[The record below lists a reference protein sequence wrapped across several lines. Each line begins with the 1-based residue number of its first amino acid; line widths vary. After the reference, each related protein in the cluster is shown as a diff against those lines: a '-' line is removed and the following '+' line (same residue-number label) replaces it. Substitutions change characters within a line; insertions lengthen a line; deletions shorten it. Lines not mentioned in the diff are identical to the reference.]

1 MLIVP
6 ALFTFLALS
15 ILGFLVE
22 RNLGDSKVR
31 AASQTLIGALSIT
44 LLALGAVELIKDW
57 QSGILF
63 ERMAVMHRFFGG
75 SWMLKTAALNL
86 ILLMASLNIHIR
98 SRESRL
104 LQRLLLMLIV
114 VALVLEVIMPTPIVT
129 PGWETSIMP
138 SWTWVTMLTFLIGSL
153 VCLWIIIKW
162 KLIPETRES

>member
-22 RNLGDSKVR
+22 KNLGDSKVR
-31 AASQTLIGALSIT
+31 SASQAFIGALSII
-44 LLALGAVELIKDW
+44 LLALGAVELIMDW

-63 ERMAVMHRFFGG
+63 ERMAAMERFFGK
-75 SWMLKTAALNL
+75 SWILKTAALNL
-86 ILLMASLNIHIR
+86 ILLMASLNIHIS

-138 SWTWVTMLTFLIGSL
+138 SWTWVTMLTFLVGSL
-153 VCLWIIIKW
+153 ACLWIIIKL

>member
-6 ALFTFLALS
+6 ALFTFLALN
-15 ILGFLVE
+15 ILGFLVKK
-22 RNLGDSKVR
+22 NLGDSKVWSASR
-31 AASQTLIGALSIT
+31 AFIGALSII
-44 LLALGAVELIKDW
+44 LLALGAVELIRDW

-63 ERMAVMHRFFGG
+63 ERIATMERLFGR
-75 SWMLKTAALNL
+75 SWILKTVALNL
-86 ILLMASLNIHIR
+86 ILLMASLNIHIS

-104 LQRLLLMLIV
+104 LQRLLFMLIV

-138 SWTWVTMLTFLIGSL
+138 SWTWITMLTFLVGSL